1 MSTLQIRVEDNL
13 KKRADALFESLGLD
27 TSTAVRIFLNAA
39 LENNG
44 IPFSVQHNSIPAA
57 LYEAVSDSRTR
68 TNLHGPFSTAEDAVA
83 SMLEEN

>member
-1 MSTLQIRVEDNL
+1 MSTLQIRVDDNL

-44 IPFSVQHNSIPAA
+44 IPFSVQHNVLPGS
-57 LYEAVSDSRTR
+57 LYEAVTDSRNR
-68 TNLHGPFSTAEDAVA
+68 TNLHGPFATAEEAVA
-83 SMLEEN
+83 SMLEED